1 MNFYFKV
8 LEIRTNAPFLLPFN
22 IWICRNVN
30 LNTYV
35 EMYNQFKTLFLHKNK
50 INSTLKNPGQK
61 DKKRR
66 SLEFNTCISKDRNH
80 SRKPRINLNNA
91 ACTAIQQIH
100 ECWHKSFIIVAAA
113 IWLEIP
119 ITKWGGFC
127 VIKSRHDR

>member
-1 MNFYFKV
+1 
-8 LEIRTNAPFLLPFN
+8 
-22 IWICRNVN
+22 
-30 LNTYV
+30 
-35 EMYNQFKTLFLHKNK
+35 MYNQFKTLFLHKNK

-100 ECWHKSFIIVAAA
+100 ECWHKSSSS
-113 IWLEIP
+113 
-119 ITKWGGFC
+119 
-127 VIKSRHDR
+127 SRNMIRNSDYKMRGVLRNKV